1 MKHAI
6 MITVDGFSFTGHAAI
21 SHTASGRVVEQ
32 VTCEAPPMQ
41 VLGTLEEHLVDIH
54 DVLYIMSEY
63 LNNTARRK
71 HSFECGPIEV
81 SFSPVDPERFRE
93 DLTGTTYMVKLI
105 DTHSNVHMFDVGTGN
120 SWVAMDYAKEALAMP
135 VRSSVVQPVPIG

>member
-6 MITVDGFSFTGHAAI
+6 MITIDGQSFTGYATVSHA
-21 SHTASGRVVEQ
+21 TTGRVVEQ
-32 VTCEAPPMQ
+32 VTCEAPPLV
-41 VLGTLEEHLVDIH
+41 VLGTLEEHLIDVH
-54 DVLYIMSEY
+54 DVLYVISEY

-93 DLTGTTYMVKLI
+93 DLTGRTYMVKLV
-105 DTHSNVHMFDVGTGN
+105 DCHSNVHMFDVGTGN
-120 SWVAMDYAKEALAMP
+120 SWVAMDYAKEALSLP
-135 VRSSVVQPVPIG
+135 VRSSVVQPLGM